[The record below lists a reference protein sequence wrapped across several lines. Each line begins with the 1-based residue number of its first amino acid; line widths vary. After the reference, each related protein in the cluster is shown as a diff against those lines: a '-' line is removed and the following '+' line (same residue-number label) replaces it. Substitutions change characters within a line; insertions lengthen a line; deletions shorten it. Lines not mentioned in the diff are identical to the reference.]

1 MTEPKNNPPTSAPV
15 SRATFDEVMVPSYAP
30 GGFIPVRGKGS
41 RVWDQAGKE
50 YIDLAG
56 GIAVSSIGHA
66 HPAAIRA
73 LTEQAGKL
81 WHVANV
87 LTNEPALRLA
97 KRLCALTFAE
107 RIFFANSGA
116 EANEAAL
123 KLARRHACDRFP
135 KNGTAECKLESDKN
149 EIISFTD
156 SFHGRTLFTVTVGGQ
171 PKYAQGFGPLPQG
184 ITHLPFNDLDAVR
197 KQISANTCAV
207 IVEPVQGES
216 GVLPARR
223 EFLRG
228 LRELCDQHNALLVFD
243 EVQSGAGRTG
253 PLYAYMDCGVTPD
266 ILTSAK
272 GIGGGFPI
280 GVMLTTEKI
289 ARSFNVGAHGSTYGG
304 NALGC
309 AVAEAVLEII
319 TAPGTRANIAARSA
333 QLAAGLKVLN
343 EKHSLFAEIRASGL
357 WFGCELLPQWR
368 GRAKEFVKMAEK
380 YGLMFLVAGTDV
392 IRLAP
397 SLLITAEDIEQG
409 LLRLDAVFTAMIAAE
424 AATVAPVAVVAA
436 Q

>member
-1 MTEPKNNPPTSAPV
+1 MTEPNNHASVT
-15 SRATFDEVMVPSYAP
+15 RATFDEVMVPNYAP
-30 GGFIPVRGKGS
+30 GGFVPVRGLGS
-41 RVWDQAGKE
+41 RVWDQAGRE

-56 GIAVSSIGHA
+56 GIAVSSVGHA
-66 HPAAIRA
+66 HPATIRA
-73 LTEQAGKL
+73 LTAQAEKL

-87 LTNEPALRLA
+87 LTNEPAMRLA
-97 KRLCALTFAE
+97 KRLCKLTFAE
-107 RIFFANSGA
+107 RVFFANSGA

-123 KLARRHACDRFP
+123 KLARKYACDHFP
-135 KNGTAECKLESDKN
+135 KPGTPETTLESDKN

-171 PKYAQGFGPLPQG
+171 PKYTQGFAPLPEG
-184 ITHLPFNDLDAVR
+184 ITHLPFNDLDAV
-197 KQISANTCAV
+197 KKHISASTCAV

-216 GVLPARR
+216 GVLSASR
-223 EFLRG
+223 EFLKG
-228 LRELCDQHNALLVFD
+228 LRELCNQHHALLIFD

-253 PLYAYMDCGVTPD
+253 PLYAYMECGVTPD

-304 NALGC
+304 NPLGC
-309 AVAEAVLEII
+309 AVAEAVLDII
-319 TAPGTRANIAARSA
+319 TAPGTRANIAARTA
-333 QLAAGLKVLN
+333 QMFAGLHALN
-343 EKHSLFAEIRASGL
+343 KKYSLFTDIRGSGL
-357 WFGCELLPQWR
+357 WFGCELIPNWH

-380 YGLMFLVAGTDV
+380 HGLMILVAGTNV

-397 SLLITAEDIEQG
+397 SLLITAADVEQG
-409 LLRLDAVFTAMIAAE
+409 LQRFDAVIGE
-424 AATVAPVAVVAA
+424 ILH

>member
-1 MTEPKNNPPTSAPV
+1 MTEPNNHASVT
-15 SRATFDEVMVPSYAP
+15 RATFDEVMVPNYAP
-30 GGFIPVRGKGS
+30 GGFVPVRGLNA

-56 GIAVSSIGHA
+56 GIAVSSVGHA
-66 HPAAIRA
+66 HPATIRA
-73 LTEQAGKL
+73 LTSQAEKL

-87 LTNEPALRLA
+87 LTNEPAMRLA
-97 KRLCALTFAE
+97 KRLCELTFAE
-107 RIFFANSGA
+107 RVFFANSGA

-123 KLARRHACDRFP
+123 KLARKYACDHFP
-135 KNGTAECKLESDKN
+135 KPGAPEGKLASDKT
-149 EIISFTD
+149 EIISFID

-171 PKYAQGFGPLPQG
+171 PKYTQGFAPLPQG

-197 KQISANTCAV
+197 KQISANTCAI

-216 GVLPARR
+216 GVLSASR
-223 EFLRG
+223 EFLKG
-228 LRELCDQHNALLVFD
+228 LRDLCDAHHALLIFD

-266 ILTSAK
+266 IVTSAK

-289 ARSFNVGAHGSTYGG
+289 AKSFNVGAHGSTYGG
-304 NALGC
+304 NPLGC
-309 AVAEAVLEII
+309 AVAEAVLDII
-319 TAPGTRANIAARSA
+319 TAPETRANITARTA
-333 QLAAGLKVLN
+333 QMFAGLHALN
-343 EKHSLFAEIRASGL
+343 KKYSLFTDIRGSGL
-357 WFGCELLPQWR
+357 WFGCELIPKWH

-380 YGLMFLVAGTDV
+380 HGLMILVAGTNV

-397 SLLITAEDIEQG
+397 SLLITADDVALG
-409 LLRLDAVFTAMIAAE
+409 LQRFDAVINEML
-424 AATVAPVAVVAA
+424 
-436 Q
+436 QQ